1 MAEPVATEAA
11 KEIEVVKQL
20 MEKDYEAEVLNSTL
34 PVVIDFYSDP
44 SAPCATLAPR
54 YSAVAGK
61 FEGKIRFLKTL
72 RQGNEGLC
80 ERLSV
85 TSSPTVVFFKGGKEF
100 GERLTGD
107 DIKRT
112 ALKGLVE
119 ALLK

>member
-1 MAEPVATEAA
+1 MAGTTVTETPKEPEF
-11 KEIEVVKQL
+11 VKQL
-20 MEKDYEAEVLNSTL
+20 VQKDYEAQVTNSAL
-34 PVVIDFYSDP
+34 PVVIDFYSDA

-54 YSAVAGK
+54 FLAVAGK
-61 FEGKIRFLKTL
+61 FDGKVQFLKVL

-80 ERLSV
+80 EKLGVSA
-85 TSSPTVVFFKGGKEF
+85 SPTLVFFKGGKES

-112 ALKGLVE
+112 ALKAQVE